1 MTHNRCRC
9 FRLRSAIVSQRKI
22 VQPMAGRIG
31 SQRTKK
37 QNLEYHNTMKTLIEN
52 FPNNL
57 IQALEIA
64 EKNPLSKSYPPIRQ
78 AQGSAFSNI
87 LICGLGGSGIG
98 GKLVANWLYNDLDLT
113 VALCQDYDLPKY
125 VNNKTLVIA
134 SSYSGDTEETLSA
147 VEQAHNKGA
156 YIVAVTSGGKLAEF
170 CKKHNYE
177 YILVPGGNPP
187 RTQLAFSIV
196 QLTHIFAQL
205 GMIKADRL
213 EEFSK
218 AADLLESDKETIHN
232 EAKNLAGFIHGKDL
246 IIYSDAKDEAIAI
259 RARQQFNENS
269 KILCSHHVIP
279 EMNHNELVG
288 WAGGNENHAVLFLHT
303 GNVHEQNQKRFDY
316 SRLVVQTKTKH
327 IFDLSTNNGSS
338 IMRSLH
344 LIHIIDWASYY
355 LAEQTNVDAIE
366 IGVIINLKNSLV

>member
-1 MTHNRCRC
+1 
-9 FRLRSAIVSQRKI
+9 
-22 VQPMAGRIG
+22 
-31 SQRTKK
+31 
-37 QNLEYHNTMKTLIEN
+37 MKTLIEN

-98 GKLVANWLYNDLDLT
+98 GKLVANWLYNDLDLP

-205 GMIKADRL
+205 GMIKA
-213 EEFSK
+213 EVMQEFSL
-218 AADLLESDKETIHN
+218 AAGLLVSNADNIH
-232 EAKNLAGFIHGKDL
+232 EAARNLAAFIQGKEL

-288 WAGGNENHAVLFLHT
+288 WAGGNENHAVLMLHT
-303 GNVHEQNQKRFDY
+303 GNVHPQNEKRFEF
-316 SRLVVQTKTKH
+316 SKTVIKTKTQH
-327 IFDLSTNNGSS
+327 IFELKAEGTST
-338 IMRSLH
+338 IIRSLY
-344 LIHIIDWASYY
+344 LINVIDWASYY
-355 LAEQTNVDAIE
+355 LAEQTHVDAIE
-366 IGVIINLKNSLV
+366 IGVIINLKNSLD